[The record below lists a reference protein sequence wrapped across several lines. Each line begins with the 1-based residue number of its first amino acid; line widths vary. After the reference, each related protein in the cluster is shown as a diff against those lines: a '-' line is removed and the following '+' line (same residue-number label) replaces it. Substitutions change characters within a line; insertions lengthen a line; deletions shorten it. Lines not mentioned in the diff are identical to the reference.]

1 MTHSTPALFVGID
14 AHLDSL
20 AVAVLPEDR
29 DQPEPARV
37 LANDP
42 GKTCA
47 LFRRLQRRGSVHAV
61 YEAGCLGF
69 TLYRQLTALG
79 VDCIVAAP
87 SRIPVLPGDHRKT
100 DRLDACRLAIF
111 LRGGQLTPVS
121 PPTPETEALRGL
133 VRSRDAQ
140 RQDVVRA
147 RHRVLKFLLVR
158 GQAFRAGRNWT
169 LAHQAWLQRLQLP
182 LADDQDTLDGLL
194 QELDQRLTSLAILD
208 RRIELRAQRE
218 DLRGP
223 VAALR
228 AFRGVDTR
236 TAVAV
241 AAEIGDPRRFSSARK
256 VASYCGLVPS
266 ERSSGGKVRRGPIT
280 RAGNP
285 RLRRCLVEAAQSY
298 SRPIR
303 HGHAIR
309 KRREA
314 APPWAVQ
321 AALRAERRLAARYRT
336 LAGRKHSNQAK
347 TAVARELVGFLW
359 AALLQERETRS

>member
-1 MTHSTPALFVGID
+1 MVHPTPALFVGID
-14 AHLDSL
+14 AHLETL
-20 AVAVLPEDR
+20 AVAVFPEDS
-29 DQPEPARV
+29 DQPEPAKV
-37 LANDP
+37 LPNEP
-42 GKTCA
+42 GKTRA

-69 TLYRQLTALG
+69 SLHRQLSALG

-87 SRIPVLPGDHRKT
+87 SRIPVLPGDRRKT
-100 DRLDACRLAIF
+100 DRLDARKLAVF

-121 PPTPETEALRGL
+121 PPSPETEAVRGL

-140 RQDVVRA
+140 REDVVRS
-147 RHRVLKFLLVR
+147 RHRILKFLLVR
-158 GQAFRAGRNWT
+158 GLSFREGKNWT
-169 LAHQAWLQRLQLP
+169 QAHLAWLHRLRLP
-182 LADDQDTLDGLL
+182 LDDDQETLDGLL

-208 RRIELRAQRE
+208 GRIERRAQRE
-218 DLRGP
+218 DLRGA

-228 AFRGVDTR
+228 AFRGVDTL

-266 ERSSGGKVRRGPIT
+266 EHSSGTKVRRGGIT

-285 RLRRCLVEAAQSY
+285 RLRRSLVESAQCY
-298 SRPIR
+298 GRPIR

-314 APPWAVQ
+314 APAWAVQ
-321 AALRAERRLAARYRT
+321 AALRAERRLGARYRA
-336 LAGRKHSNQAK
+336 LAARKHGNQAK
-347 TAVARELVGFLW
+347 VAVARELVGFLW
-359 AALLQERETRS
+359 AALLREQESRA